1 MTRARLADRV
11 AGALLPLALAAVGRA
26 LVLPS
31 EHAAASGDLVL
42 AVLVVL
48 TALGIDPRELWALH
62 SRWKAVLALSLGA
75 VRAARSARLG
85 DQPPVRQPAPR
96 GRAHPRTLLD
106 GGRGGRPGR
115 TGRWGCCARARGAR
129 RLARRRGHGRPDRRG
144 PAGRGCGSGRSG
156 RAARPLR
163 ARRARPAGRRL
174 RRAGGVAPPDAR
186 RAVVRR
192 RLDGCRGRAHLRVAQ
207 RHGGRRGSR
216 AGARCERGV
225 PRAVRSAGAR
235 LGTPGL
241 GRPATPRW
249 RSLSDYETSP
259 SPPRS
264 PHRHSVLPPPPS
276 VGSTPC

>member
-11 AGALLPLALAAVGRA
+11 AGALLPLALAAVGLA

-75 VRAARSARLG
+75 VRAARSAR
-85 DQPPVRQPAPR
+85 
-96 GRAHPRTLLD
+96 
-106 GGRGGRPGR
+106 
-115 TGRWGCCARARGAR
+115 

-163 ARRARPAGRRL
+163 ARRARPAGRRR